1 MSVIINNLIS
11 NAIKYADTS
20 KSNPEITVEVLVY
33 NDMATIEVSDNG
45 IGIDQK
51 HFDEMFTLFY
61 PSTSS
66 ITGSGLGLYI
76 TKETV
81 EKLKGYITINSKKG
95 EGTKIKVVIPGIGYG
110 M

>member
-1 MSVIINNLIS
+1 M
-11 NAIKYADTS
+11 DTS
-20 KSNPEITVEVLVY
+20 KSNHEITVEVLVY

-45 IGIDQK
+45 IGIEAEKLDK
-51 HFDEMFTLFY
+51 IFTLFY
-61 PSTSS
+61 TTTNS